1 MISFLGFMRSN
12 YEIFNLEWKE
22 ACAGFVVFLPVH
34 SETGRTVVA
43 GYGLIIAIVT
53 ESNGCAF
60 AVGRYLVYF
69 YSRNRVAIAGF
80 LANNGLIYLCI
91 KFFTLAIS
99 SPYRK
104 ILIFA

>member
-43 GYGLIIAIVT
+43 GYGLIIAIVA

-60 AVGRYLVYF
+60 AVGGYLVYF
-69 YSRNRVAIAGF
+69 YSRNRIPVAGLF
-80 LANNGLIYLCI
+80 VHNGLGNLCI
-91 KFFTLAIS
+91 KLLTI
-99 SPYRK
+99 PVCTP
-104 ILIFA
+104 